1 MDITL
6 YRAEP
11 ATESLSSAT
20 PRTRRGSQRLPG
32 NVAYVVDNLWEYL
45 RPPTMPCRRHAVY
58 ASPTRA
64 LARANLS
71 ADDKGSSA
79 VVYRVVISGPAT
91 VAQLKVSAARLHQ
104 DNSRIRRLVR
114 ERIGALQ
121 GAAPAERREMGVL
134 FWPGASAAE
143 WADMIDKSAL
153 GRKFVDDMTAVST
166 FWADATNF
174 PAHEAG
180 ELFFELGPGASFVA
194 VDLQP
199 A

>member
-11 ATESLSSAT
+11 ATTSLSSGT
-20 PRTRRGSQRLPG
+20 PRTQRGTLRLPG
-32 NVAYVVDNLWEYL
+32 NVAYVVDNLWEHL

-71 ADDKGSSA
+71 ADDKGAGA

-91 VAQLKVSAARLHQ
+91 VAQLQVSDARLHQ

-121 GAAPAERREMGVL
+121 EAAPAERRELGVL
-134 FWPGASAAE
+134 FWPGATAAE
-143 WADMIDKSAL
+143 WTDMIAKSVLA
-153 GRKFVDDMTAVST
+153 REFVDEMMAVST
-166 FWADATNF
+166 FWDDATNF
-174 PAHEAG
+174 PADQAG
-180 ELFFELGPGASFVA
+180 ELFFELGPGASYVA